1 MQRPDAI
8 TADIKK
14 YGLEKVA
21 SVLARTLI
29 MLAHNQQQ
37 DIEFNNESGKV
48 IIERI
53 TPKPND

>member
-1 MQRPDAI
+1 MQLPDAI

-21 SVLARTLI
+21 GVLARALI
-29 MLAHNQQQ
+29 MLAHNQQH
-37 DIEFNNESGKV
+37 DIEFNSDLGSV
-48 IIERI
+48 SIERI